1 MALTTSEILL
11 FSTVAALGIA
21 YIVSAKPTQEPTQ
34 EHPQYSK
41 NTQYPKNTIIIEEID

>member
-21 YIVSAKPTQEPTQ
+21 YIVSAKSTQEPTQ
-34 EHPQYSK
+34 EHPQHPKY
-41 NTQYPKNTIIIEEID
+41 TTHPKNTIIIEEVD